1 MRALCSHAATPRY
14 GGRVLPNVTAIR
26 YVTPLREGGSLPAIV
41 EADDLGTYV
50 VKFHG
55 AGQGRKAL
63 IAEIIAGELA
73 RRLGLRVPDIVTVDL
88 DPVIGRHE
96 PDPDVQDLLNA
107 SPGRNLGIDYLPGS
121 LGFDP
126 LAWTP
131 DPAFAASVLWFDAF
145 TGNVDRS
152 WRNPNLLVW
161 HGDVWLIDHGASLY
175 FHHAWASADKLVARP
190 YDASDH
196 VLATFIDDKGLAA
209 AGRDLAPKINAEL
222 LGEAVDLV
230 PVEWLE
236 DEPGFGSASEVAAA
250 YVAHLLTRATDPA
263 VWLPDVG
270 PVQPARPPA
279 PRGGT
284 RPGWLR

>member
-14 GGRVLPNVTAIR
+14 GRRVLPNVTATR

-50 VKFHG
+50 VKFRG

-63 IAEIIAGELA
+63 VAEIISGELA

-126 LAWTP
+126 LAWAP
-131 DPAFAASVLWFDAF
+131 DPGFAASVLWFDALV
-145 TGNVDRS
+145 GNVDRS

-190 YDASDH
+190 YDAGDH
-196 VLATFIDDKGLAA
+196 VLATFAGDQDLAA
-209 AGRDLAPKINAEL
+209 ACRDLAPKITTDL
-222 LGEAVDLV
+222 LHEVVRLV
-230 PVEWLE
+230 PAEWLE
-236 DEPGFGSASEVAAA
+236 DEPGFGSASDVAAA
-250 YVAHLLTRATDPA
+250 YVRYLSTRVADPA
-263 VWLPDVG
+263 VWLPAVG
-270 PVQPARPPA
+270 RARPARPPA
-279 PRGGT
+279 PRSPSRSG
-284 RPGWLR
+284 RPR